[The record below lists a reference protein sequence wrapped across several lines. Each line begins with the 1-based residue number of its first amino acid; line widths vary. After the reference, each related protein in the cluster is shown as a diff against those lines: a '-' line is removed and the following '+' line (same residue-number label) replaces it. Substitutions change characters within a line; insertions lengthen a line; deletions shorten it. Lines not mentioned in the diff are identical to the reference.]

1 MKRKKVL
8 IIGVVITVILLFTVG
23 VTYAFF
29 NYSQTGTSN
38 SQLIVGDIYMHFK
51 ETNQLTI
58 INAMPYSV
66 SYSYSYKHNSNMT
79 EEEVNACVTY
89 FETSDDF
96 GPVFIEYLIA
106 NGESIETFCDGTGTV
121 DGLTFQQLLD
131 EDVFLEEHLTYF
143 EENNIIKLSFSGLPY
158 FEFTIDGKNTY
169 TEQDIWYEIVL
180 SYGDSHATR
189 TERIRDDLLKFRLVE
204 VVDGE
209 EQELFTNRSYND
221 LTNKRVWVDT
231 IPKNTTNEVVHIYR
245 LYMWISEETLIGNTS
260 DADYDIDTWNNEVYA
275 SIKVNVTGDFNEKEV
290 AYEDMYDVT
299 DASCFTTET
308 YTQYL
313 HNSNISNEEVSAC
326 VSYLISNLGDE
337 EGEIYESFCRGT
349 GTLWGD
355 TFQQCL
361 DGDGFSEE
369 DLTYF
374 AENNIIIVQEE
385 RIAITD
391 YDSSCGSDVI
401 IPKTINDYN
410 VTKIETTAFDDKQL
424 TSVVIPDSVI
434 SIGYYAFRNNQL
446 TSVVIPDSVISIG
459 EWAFY
464 NNQLTSVT
472 IENGVEIIEYLAF
485 RNNNLTAVT
494 IPDSVTYLSCGAF
507 DDTVEITKRDDL
519 VCDPTVN

>member
-58 INAMPYSV
+58 ENAMPYSV
-66 SYSYSYKHNSNMT
+66 SYSYKHNSNMT

-89 FETSDDF
+89 FETSDEF
-96 GPVFIEYLIA
+96 GPGFIEYLIA

-169 TEQDIWYEIVL
+169 TEEDIWYEIVL
-180 SYGDSHATR
+180 SHGDSHATR

-221 LTNKRVWVDT
+221 LTSKRVWVDT
-231 IPKNTTNEVVHIYR
+231 IPRNTTSEVVHTYR
-245 LYMWISEETLIGNTS
+245 LYMWISDDTIIGNTS

-326 VSYLISNLGDE
+326 VSYLTSNLGDE
-337 EGEIYESFCRGT
+337 EGEIYESFCQGT
-349 GTLWGD
+349 GTLKGD
-355 TFQQCL
+355 TFQQAL
-361 DGDGFSEE
+361 NEDWFSEE
-369 DLTYF
+369 ELTYF

-410 VTKIETTAFDDKQL
+410 VTKIGIEAFYDKQL
-424 TSVVIPDSVI
+424 ASVVIPDSVI
-434 SIGYYAFRNNQL
+434 SIGDHAFSNNQL
-446 TSVVIPDSVISIG
+446 TSVVIPDSVTSI
-459 EWAFY
+459 EWGAFS
-464 NNQLTSVT
+464 NNQLTSVV
-472 IENGVEIIEYLAF
+472 IPDSVNDIHSYAF
-485 RNNNLTAVT
+485 TNNNLIAVT
-494 IPDSVTYLSCGAF
+494 IPDSVTYLGCKAF

-519 VCDPTVN
+519 VCDPIVN

>member
-131 EDVFLEEHLTYF
+131 
-143 EENNIIKLSFSGLPY
+143 
-158 FEFTIDGKNTY
+158 
-169 TEQDIWYEIVL
+169 
-180 SYGDSHATR
+180 
-189 TERIRDDLLKFRLVE
+189 
-204 VVDGE
+204 
-209 EQELFTNRSYND
+209 
-221 LTNKRVWVDT
+221 
-231 IPKNTTNEVVHIYR
+231 
-245 LYMWISEETLIGNTS
+245 
-260 DADYDIDTWNNEVYA
+260 
-275 SIKVNVTGDFNEKEV
+275 
-290 AYEDMYDVT
+290 
-299 DASCFTTET
+299 
-308 YTQYL
+308 
-313 HNSNISNEEVSAC
+313 
-326 VSYLISNLGDE
+326 
-337 EGEIYESFCRGT
+337 
-349 GTLWGD
+349 
-355 TFQQCL
+355 
-361 DGDGFSEE
+361 GDGFSEE
-369 DLTYF
+369 ELTYF
-374 AENNIIIVQEE
+374 AENNIIIAQEE

-446 TSVVIPDSVISIG
+446 TSVVIPNSVISIG